1 MRPYHT
7 RLLALALVLASV
19 ACGGGDQ
26 EERPTVAPAAE
37 QPAFRCQGNEPFWNL
52 QIDGTQA
59 RYRSLADGDTERTY
73 EGEFQW
79 DTTAEPAVFE
89 WNGVDTGGTRGRLSA
104 SIREERCLDTMSDE
118 TPPFSHW
125 IRLRAPSGREVT
137 GCCRVADAPAAQRGE
152 IALDELPLANLEALE
167 ADVWARG
174 LIELRPALETC
185 LDRVSGSGPRVT
197 YAWPIEDGMVGAR
210 LRNGEGGWFECV
222 ATRDGASIDRFDSLT
237 SADFPL
243 QYENRV
249 VFTPPEQYP
258 PSGNCYEHERVLDAQ
273 GEHLGWLSFNTC

>member
-19 ACGGGDQ
+19 ACGRGGQ
-26 EERPTVAPAAE
+26 EERPTDVSAAE
-37 QPAFRCQGNEPFWNL
+37 QPTFRCQGNEPFWNL
-52 QIDGTQA
+52 QIEGTQA
-59 RYRSLADGDTERTY
+59 RYRSLADGDAEGSF

-79 DTTAEPAVFE
+79 DTTVEPAVFE
-89 WNGVDTGGTRGRLSA
+89 WHGVDTGGTRGRLSA

-118 TPPFSHW
+118 APPFSHW

-137 GCCRVADAPAAQRGE
+137 GCCRTAPAPAVHRGE
-152 IALDELPLANLEALE
+152 IALDELPQANLEALE
-167 ADVWARG
+167 ADEWARD
-174 LIELRPALETC
+174 LIELLPALDTC
-185 LDRVSGSGPRVT
+185 LSRVSGSGPRVT
-197 YAWPIEDGMVGAR
+197 YAWPIEGGMVGAR

-222 ATRDGASIDRFDSLT
+222 ATRDGTSIDRFDTLT

-249 VFTPPEQYP
+249 VFTPAEHYP
-258 PSGNCYEHERVLDAQ
+258 PAGNCYEHEKVLGAA
-273 GEHLGWLSFNTC
+273 GEHVGWLSFNTC